1 MLDVLQDK
9 PAQDDLSK
17 HTKGNV
23 ESAKESELRKN
34 STEKSGV
41 AKSIKRK
48 HETSE
53 KQKMDVDKKQG
64 TMRTA
69 LKLLYC

>member
-48 HETSE
+48 HETNE

-64 TMRTA
+64 IMRTA
-69 LKLLYC
+69 LKLLYR

>member
-9 PAQDDLSK
+9 PVIDDVTK

-34 STEKSGV
+34 STEKGGM

-53 KQKMDVDKKQG
+53 KQKMEVDKKQG
-64 TMRTA
+64 I
-69 LKLLYC
+69 KLL